1 MIQAQFD
8 FNPEGKILSFTLQG
22 HADFDE
28 SGKDIVCSAVSALSF
43 TSLNSIEALVG
54 VDFNLNQADQEGGY
68 LKADFSQSWDN
79 PDCQLLLNHLLLG
92 LQGIEENYGE
102 YLKVNKNTNNPGGE
116 NHVKNWLTILL

>member
-8 FNPEGKILSFTLQG
+8 FNPEGKILSVTLQG

-92 LQGIEENYGE
+92 LSLI
-102 YLKVNKNTNNPGGE
+102 
-116 NHVKNWLTILL
+116 HI